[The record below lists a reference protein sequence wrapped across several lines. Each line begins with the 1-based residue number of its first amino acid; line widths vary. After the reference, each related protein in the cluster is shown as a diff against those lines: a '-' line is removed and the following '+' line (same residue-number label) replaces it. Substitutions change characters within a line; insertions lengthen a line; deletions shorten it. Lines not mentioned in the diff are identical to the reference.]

1 MRILSR
7 YIFRE
12 IFSSAL
18 LGTFLATAIIF
29 LQRAGTLFEVVVR
42 SSTNW
47 ETMLYL
53 FLLALPQVLPLTIP
67 FGVLIGILIGLGRLS
82 SDGEI
87 TAMRA
92 AGVPS
97 RTVLYPVLLFA
108 VLATCLAGFASIR
121 LTPWALRETFQLLN
135 KLLASRVTVD
145 IQPRVFDEE
154 FANTNTILYVGD
166 VNTEGRWRNIFMADV
181 TPPEQRQAGL
191 REKAEG
197 PRVTISRRAIASPDA
212 EHNRIQLSMEDVW
225 THEMGKDFVAND
237 THAPTSNEALDVA
250 PPAQQHGKPVREM
263 STSELRRRAADR
275 KLADWLEAKI
285 ELNWRFALPPAC
297 LMLALVGVPL
307 GVASRKG
314 SKSSGYVTGVFLAF
328 FCYWLAFLSLSHL
341 AQQRTLPAEVA
352 LWLPNAVFGIA
363 GLIFIGR
370 LERPGDRDIVG
381 ALRDAFLGL
390 YARVQSLVV
399 SAPRAKDEKA
409 RVLSRRFPVLPQLVD
424 MYVLSSFLNYFL
436 LWLAT
441 FVFMAQVYNF
451 FELLG
456 DIVAHKIPL
465 STVFTYLLF
474 LAPKLIYDTLPISV
488 LVAVLVTY
496 GIMTK
501 NNEITAFKACGVS
514 LYRLAMPVLLV
525 SALFSVA
532 LFAFDFYYVPQ
543 ANVKQDALR
552 NQIKGKAPQTYLRPD
567 RKWIFGNG
575 SRIFYYK
582 VFDKDE
588 NVMGGVSV
596 YELDPKTFHL
606 TRWISADRAEWKRP
620 INSWIFQNGWVCD
633 FKDLSGVD
641 ARRALSSSGS
651 CSNFRRYQAETFA
664 ELTETPNWFLKEVVL
679 DTQMNFIDLERYIAE
694 LKQSGFDTV
703 KLQVRFFRKF
713 SVPLFA
719 LIMAMLA
726 VPFSFLVGNRGAMAG
741 IGMSL
746 GVMIAYEGLG
756 TLFEKMGDVALL
768 PPALAAW
775 APDTLFALTGL
786 YLLLRMRS

>member
-29 LQRAGTLFEVVVR
+29 LQKAGTLFEVVVR
-42 SSTNW
+42 SSSSW
-47 ETMLYL
+47 ESMLYL

-97 RTVLYPVLLFA
+97 RTVMYPVLIFA
-108 VLATCLAGFASIR
+108 IAATCLAGWASIR
-121 LTPWALRETFQLLN
+121 MTPWALRETFLLLN

-154 FANTNTILYVGD
+154 FTNTNTILYVGD
-166 VNTEGRWRNIFMADV
+166 VNIEGRWRNIFMADV
-181 TPPEQRQAGL
+181 TPPEQRTAGL

-197 PRVTISRRAIASPDA
+197 PRVTVAREAIASPDA
-212 EHNRIQLSMEDVW
+212 DHNRIQLSMYDVW

-237 THAPTSNEALDVA
+237 TRAPHSDEALDVA
-250 PPAQQHGKPVREM
+250 PPAEQHGKPVKEM
-263 STSELRRRAADR
+263 TTSELRRRAADR
-275 KLADWLEAKI
+275 RLPDWLDAKI
-285 ELNWRFALPPAC
+285 ELNTRLALPPAC

-328 FCYWLAFLSLSHL
+328 FCYWLAFLSLTHL
-341 AQQRTLPAEVA
+341 AQQRTLRAEVA
-352 LWLPNAVFGIA
+352 LWLPNAVFGVV
-363 GLIFIGR
+363 GLIFVGR

-381 ALRDAFLGL
+381 AIRNAFTVVYTRL
-390 YARVQSLVV
+390 QSLFVKV
-399 SAPRAKDEKA
+399 PAARDEK
-409 RVLSRRFPVLPQLVD
+409 RRIIATRLPLLPQLVD
-424 MYVLSSFLNYFL
+424 MYVLSSFLKYFTI
-436 LWLAT
+436 WLAT

-456 DIVAHKIPL
+456 DIVAHKISL
-465 STVFTYLLF
+465 TTVFTYLFF

-488 LVAVLVTY
+488 LVSVLVTY

-514 LYRLAMPVLLV
+514 LYRLAIPVLLV
-525 SALFSVA
+525 SAVFSAA

-552 NQIKGKAPQTYLRPD
+552 NLIKGKAPQTYLRPD

-606 TRWISADRAEWKRP
+606 KRWISADRAEWKP
-620 INSWIFQNGWVCD
+620 AINSWIFQNGWVRD
-633 FKDLSGVD
+633 LKDITVVNFK
-641 ARRALSSSGS
+641 
-651 CSNFRRYQAETFA
+651 RYQAETFP

-679 DTQMNFIDLERYIAE
+679 DTQMNFIDLDRYIAE

-703 KLQVRFFRKF
+703 KLQVRYHRKF

-746 GVMIAYEGLG
+746 GVMIAYEGMG
-756 TLFEKMGDVALL
+756 TLFEKLGDVGLL
-768 PPALAAW
+768 PPAVAAW
-775 APDTLFALTGL
+775 SPDALFALAGL